1 MRENSPRRASGPR
14 QLTLPPLYPI
24 IDVDLCQMRGVD
36 PRALAAGCFA
46 GGARFLQ
53 VRQKSA
59 GSGSLVALARAILSL
74 AQPAGATVLL
84 NDRADL
90 AVIAGAAGV
99 HVGQQDLPVAA
110 VRSIAG
116 PDAIVGVSTHT
127 RPQVDEA
134 LESSADY
141 IAVGPIFQTSTKD
154 TGYEP
159 RGLDL
164 LRYAAGR
171 GKPVVA
177 IGGITLATAP
187 EVIAAGAAS
196 VAVISDLMAAG
207 DVSGRVRRYLMAA
220 GG

>member
-1 MRENSPRRASGPR
+1 
-14 QLTLPPLYPI
+14 
-24 IDVDLCQMRGVD
+24 MRGVD
-36 PRALAAGCFA
+36 PRALASGCFA
-46 GGARFLQ
+46 GGARFVQL
-53 VRQKSA
+53 RQKSA
-59 GSGSLVALARAILSL
+59 GSGSFVALAREILSL
-74 AQPAGATVLL
+74 AGPAGAQLIL

-110 VRSIAG
+110 VRAIVG
-116 PDAIVGVSTHT
+116 TDAIVGISTHT

-134 LESSADY
+134 LDTTADY
-141 IAVGPIFQTSTKD
+141 VAVGPVFQTSTKD

-177 IGGITLATAP
+177 IGGITLETAP
-187 EVIAAGAAS
+187 DVIAAGATS

-207 DVSGRVRRYLMAA
+207 DVSERVRRYLMAA
-220 GG
+220 GA